1 MSEATG
7 KGRKVIGG
15 IDASGAHPVEYR
27 FTHARSG
34 NRHLMVVFANIYAPD
49 DYGWATGILDNL
61 RSNILWIR
69 DRFGGQNTYYLCK
82 EMDFTVE
89 QSVLGLI
96 TRVMKSL
103 GLTPGDVTLWGSSK
117 GGSAALHFGLRYGFR
132 NIVASVPQLRIGTFV
147 RDVYPETGRHMLG
160 EAMADDN
167 VRVLDAVLPDL
178 LASGANAEA
187 NLYLV
192 SSPQD
197 EQYSTQVE
205 PFLGLLQRYPNFN
218 LIFSESPFI
227 TDHGKVTQRNTPP
240 LLGIAYLLVEGM
252 APRLGVTRHGYEDPE
267 ADKSGITSFL
277 ESTSVVQDSF
287 AAPVVTA
294 PQPHDLLPAAD
305 VRFVGRAPGAV
316 RVSIWENGKYLS
328 SAPVGADGGWTWYRE
343 QPWGAG
349 EHRVRLFAVDAS
361 GYQSGRTEVQF
372 SASEHVAAPMD
383 GQGGPGP
390 LLPPLVH
397 TPEPRQQLLD
407 VQVRFT
413 GAANG
418 ATQVG
423 FRENG
428 VFLGSCAL
436 APDGRWLWNADWR
449 WAEGMHT
456 VEVFAVNAAGT
467 ESPPAPVTF
476 AVIRTA
482 AGPAHPAH

>member
-1 MSEATG
+1 MSEATA

-15 IDASGAHPVEYR
+15 IDASGGHPVEYR

-69 DRFGGQNTYYLCK
+69 DRFDDGNTYYLCR

-89 QSVLGLI
+89 QSVIGLI

-117 GGSAALHFGLRYGFR
+117 GGSAALYFGLRYGFR

-147 RDVYPETGRHMLG
+147 RDVYPDTGRHMLG
-160 EAMADDN
+160 EAMTDDD

-178 LASGANAEA
+178 LASGASPET

-197 EQYSTQVE
+197 EQYPTQVE
-205 PFLGLLQRYPNFN
+205 PYLGLLQRYPNFN
-218 LIFSESPFI
+218 LVFSESPFI

-240 LLGIAYLLVEGM
+240 LLGIAYLLVEGI
-252 APRLGVTRHGYEDPE
+252 APRLGLTRHGYEEPD

-277 ESTSVVQDSF
+277 ESTAVVQGSF

-294 PQPHDLLPAAD
+294 PRRHDLLSTTH
-305 VRFVGRAPGAV
+305 VRLAGRAPGAV
-316 RVSIWENGKYLS
+316 RVSIWEHGKYLA
-328 SAPVGADGGWTWYRE
+328 SAPVDADGGWTWHRE
-343 QPWGAG
+343 QPWAAG

-361 GYQSGRTEVQF
+361 GYQSERTEVRF
-372 SASEHVAAPMD
+372 TTSEHVTAPVPD
-383 GQGGPGP
+383 SPETRRT
-390 LLPPLVH
+390 LLPPLIH
-397 TPEPRQQLLD
+397 TPEPYQQLLD
-407 VQVRFT
+407 VQVRLT

-428 VFLGSCAL
+428 VFLGSCPL
-436 APDGRWLWNADWR
+436 AHDGRWLWNADWR
-449 WAEGMHT
+449 WTEGPHT
-456 VEVFAVNAAGT
+456 VEVFVVNAGGD

-476 AVIRTA
+476 AVIPTPA
-482 AGPAHPAH
+482 APAH